1 MKYRNIVG
9 GNDFQNAKKCSGKSL
24 IDLDMDLKKYFGHR
38 GKYMKSMSLF
48 AWFLYLR
55 RNYLLVILSVCTF
68 FQALEE
74 KAKSVTGV
82 IQWPYR
88 AVAKA
93 VEIIPKTLIQ
103 NCGVNSIRTLTALRV
118 SVN

>member
-1 MKYRNIVG
+1 ME
-9 GNDFQNAKKCSGKSL
+9 
-24 IDLDMDLKKYFGHR
+24 LKKYFGHR
-38 GKYMKSMSLF
+38 DKYLKNMCLF

-55 RNYLLVILSVCTF
+55 INCLLVIPSVCTF

-93 VEIIPKTLIQ
+93 VEIIPTTLIQ

-118 SVN
+118 SM